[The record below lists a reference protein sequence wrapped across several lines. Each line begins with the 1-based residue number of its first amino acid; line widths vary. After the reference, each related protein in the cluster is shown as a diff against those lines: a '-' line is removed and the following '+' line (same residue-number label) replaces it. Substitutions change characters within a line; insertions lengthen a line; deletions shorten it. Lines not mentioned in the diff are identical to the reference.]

1 MPFLKAQTT
10 IVFPNVSTY
19 LDTLRGSFSAHNMVL
34 HPDGDG
40 HVITSSLGSARMTPR
55 EAALDLTVEAPDPIA
70 FNRLKHE
77 LTGLID
83 FVTRPENLEITWTG
97 DAPGAMPPADLRVL
111 TVRHIRQL
119 TPRMRRISFTGSDLA
134 RYATPD
140 QIHCRL
146 LFQDK
151 GTTTPQWPQL
161 DDNGRILWPETG
173 KLASRIFTIRRI
185 DPTAGTLDIDFV
197 LHGGSGPGSSWAA
210 TAEAGDIVGIL
221 GPAANGPKSAHWVLL
236 AGDET
241 GLPGIA
247 RILEGLPTSA
257 QGIALIEI
265 ADPAEEQ
272 QIKAPPGVEIRWL
285 HRNGVPAGTTDLLAE
300 ALRAIDPPH
309 TPEDVFCWVGAE
321 YTAFRDMRAHL
332 RTELGLPP
340 SRVVAFSHWRRGMSE
355 EDIVKAGIGSVLA

>member
-19 LDTLRGSFSAHNMVL
+19 LDTIIDSFSAHNMAL

-40 HVITSSLGSARMTPR
+40 HVITSSLGSARMTAR
-55 EAALDLTVEAPDPIA
+55 QGALDLTVEAPDPVA

-111 TVRHIRQL
+111 TVRHVRQL
-119 TPRMRRISFTGSDLA
+119 TPRMRRISFEGNDLA
-134 RYATPD
+134 RYASPD

-151 GTTTPQWPQL
+151 DTTAPQWPQL
-161 DDNGRILWPETG
+161 DDNGRILWPEAG

-210 TAEAGDIVGIL
+210 AAEPGDIVGIL
-221 GPAANGPKSAHWVLL
+221 GPAANGPEPARWVLL

-241 GLPGIA
+241 GLPGMA
-247 RILEGLPTSA
+247 RILEALPASA
-257 QGIALIEI
+257 QGIALIEV
-265 ADPAEEQ
+265 ADAAEEQ
-272 QIKAPPGVEIRWL
+272 EIKAPPGIEILWL
-285 HRNGVPAGTTDLLAE
+285 HRDGASAGTTNLLAD
-300 ALRAIDPPH
+300 ALRAVDPPH
-309 TPEDVFCWVGAE
+309 DPENVFCWIGAE
-321 YTAFRDMRAHL
+321 YTAFRDMRTHL
-332 RTELGLPP
+332 RTAIGLPL

-355 EDIVKAGIGSVLA
+355 EDIVKAGITSVLA